1 MAVALL
7 GLVLLS
13 GGLGYLLGHAQ
24 GSPVITL
31 GETGS
36 TYTDIVTYC
45 QRVYYGEQPPL
56 TIPFWGQYPGTYG
69 VYVCR
74 LDS

>member
-1 MAVALL
+1 MAIALL

-24 GSPVITL
+24 GSPVYVL
-31 GETGS
+31 GETGQS
-36 TYTDIVTYC
+36 PNDIVTFCY
-45 QRVYYGEQPPL
+45 RAYLGDQPPW
-56 TIPFWGQYPGTYG
+56 TIPFVGQYPGTYG